1 MAKLVIF
8 DLDGTIIPNPSSEK
22 LFLFWLIA
30 HRYIGIKQIWQ
41 AAIYTFKWLLKFK
54 DEIFVRNK
62 AYLYDLPVDKI
73 TAAAR
78 SFATQKLLPKIRAA
92 MREKIAEHH
101 AAGDI
106 VILLTGTLTPI
117 AQVFA
122 EHLHFDEYYSNQ
134 CVAQN
139 NRFTNLPPTQQ
150 PYREE
155 KLTITQK
162 ICVKHQ
168 TSINDLITYANSIH
182 DVHLLEA
189 AGTPITVTPDKKLR
203 KIALQKKWE
212 IIDCKNKLYIPNF

>member
-30 HRYIGIKQIWQ
+30 HRYIGIKQIWH
-41 AAIYTFKWLLKFK
+41 AIFYNFKWLLKFK

-62 AYLYDLPVDKI
+62 AYLYDLSADEINK
-73 TAAAR
+73 AAR
-78 SFATQKLLPKIRAA
+78 EFATKKLLPKIRPK
-92 MREKIAEHH
+92 MQQKIAAHH
-101 AAGDI
+101 AAGDT

-122 EHLHFDEYYSNQ
+122 EHLKFDDYHSNQ
-134 CVAQN
+134 CVIHN
-139 NRFTNLPPTQQ
+139 GRFTNSPPSKQ

-155 KLTITQK
+155 KLSISQK
-162 ICVKHQ
+162 ICAHYHTAITDV
-168 TSINDLITYANSIH
+168 ITYANSIH

-189 AGTPITVTPDKKLR
+189 AGTPIVVTPDKKLR
-203 KIALQKKWE
+203 KIALQNNWQ
-212 IIDCKNKLYIPNF
+212 IIESDS